1 MLIHNCKMRVLYADT
16 DQMGYV
22 HHSNYPIYYEKA
34 RWELLRSIGISY
46 KMLEESNIML
56 PVVEL
61 NSKYIKPAFYDELL
75 RIQTE
80 LIFIKGAL
88 IKFIYNIYN
97 EKDELINKAETV
109 LAFIDKNN
117 RKPCRPSSLLIK
129 AIKEKGFVIS

>member
-1 MLIHNCKMRVLYADT
+1 MLIHNCELRVLYADT

-22 HHSNYPIYYEKA
+22 HHSKYAVYYEKA

-46 KMLEESNIML
+46 KIVEESNIML

-61 NSKYIKPAFYDELL
+61 TSKFIKPAFYDELL
-75 RIQTE
+75 RIHTE

-88 IKFIYNIYN
+88 IKFIYYIYN
-97 EKDELINKAETV
+97 EKDELINEAETV
-109 LAFIDKNN
+109 LAFINKNN
-117 RKPCRPSSLLIK
+117 RKPCRPSSMLIE

>member
-97 EKDELINKAETV
+97 EKNELINKAETV

-117 RKPCRPSSLLIK
+117 RKPCRPSSMLIE
-129 AIKEKGFVIS
+129 AIKEKGFRIS

>member
-1 MLIHNCKMRVLYADT
+1 MLIHKCEIRVLYADT

-22 HHSNYPIYYEKA
+22 HHSNYSIYYEKA

-46 KMLEESNIML
+46 KMMEDKNIML

-61 NSKYIKPAFYDELL
+61 NSKFIKPAFYDELL
-75 RIQTE
+75 RIHTE

-88 IKFIYNIYN
+88 IKFIYHIYN
-97 EKDELINKAETV
+97 EKDELINKAETI
-109 LAFIDKNN
+109 LAFIDKHT

-129 AIKEKGFVIS
+129 AINEKGFIIS

>member
-1 MLIHNCKMRVLYADT
+1 MLIHNCELRVLYADT

-22 HHSNYPIYYEKA
+22 HHSKYAVYYEKA

-46 KMLEESNIML
+46 KIVEESNIML

-61 NSKYIKPAFYDELL
+61 TSKFIKPAFYDELL
-75 RIQTE
+75 RIHTE

-88 IKFIYNIYN
+88 IKFIYYIYN
-97 EKDELINKAETV
+97 EKDELINEAETV
-109 LAFIDKNN
+109 LAFINKNN
-117 RKPCRPSSLLIK
+117 RKPCRPSSMLIK